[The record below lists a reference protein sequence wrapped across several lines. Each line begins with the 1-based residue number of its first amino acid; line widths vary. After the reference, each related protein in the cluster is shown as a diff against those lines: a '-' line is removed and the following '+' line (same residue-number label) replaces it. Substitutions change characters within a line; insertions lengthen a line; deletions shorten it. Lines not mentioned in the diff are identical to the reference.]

1 MSACELNE
9 APIAQLGQA
18 AKAEQTG
25 CVHAALRKAL
35 PEQALWELSGSLHP
49 HAPAQRILISTQ
61 PYTVGRDWDNALQ
74 LADATISRRHAELLL
89 VDHDLFVR
97 DINSRNG
104 TFLNGHRISSFQKL
118 KGGDRLQ
125 FGTAIFT
132 VRPPCVTEAD
142 SAFTSNATIIEGSI
156 GEYALANL
164 QFDTLLGKPALIP
177 FFQPIVRLGNSQ
189 TVGYEVLARSRLVGL
204 ETPQAMFRVAAERG
218 LETALSE
225 LSRRI
230 GLCVAG
236 QIGIEGELFLNIHP
250 AELKGPRLIE
260 SLRELRGE
268 FPYVPIA
275 LEIHECAVASLEAL
289 AVLRSQ
295 TRNLGMRLAYDDFG
309 VGQSRLSELA
319 DVPPDVIKFDMSL
332 IRGLSQASEDR
343 QNMVRSLV
351 RIVRELKVVPLAE
364 GVETRD
370 EAVACG
376 EFGFELA
383 QGYFF
388 GRPTQSPVV

>member
-1 MSACELNE
+1 MESASTFGMNE
-9 APIAQLGQA
+9 ATV

-25 CVHAALRKAL
+25 CVHAAFAEN
-35 PEQALWELSGSLHP
+35 PSEPAFWELSGSLHP

-89 VDHDLFVR
+89 VGTDLFVR

-104 TFLNGHRISSFQKL
+104 TYLNGHRISGFEKL
-118 KGGDRLQ
+118 QGGDRLQ
-125 FGTAIFT
+125 FGTAVFT
-132 VRPPCVTEAD
+132 VRPPRVSGTD
-142 SAFTSNATIIEGSI
+142 SAFSANATIVEGGI

-164 QFDTLLGKPALIP
+164 QFDTLLSKPALIP
-177 FFQPIVRLGNSQ
+177 FFQPIVHLGDSR

-218 LETALSE
+218 LESELSE
-225 LSRRI
+225 LSRSI
-230 GLCVAG
+230 GLRTAG
-236 QIGIEGELFLNIHP
+236 QIGLEGELYLNIHP
-250 AELKGPRLIE
+250 CELHGPRLIE
-260 SLRELRGE
+260 SLRELRRE
-268 FPYVPIA
+268 FPYAPVV
-275 LEIHECAVASLEAL
+275 LEIHEAAVASLEAL
-289 AVLRSQ
+289 ALLRTQ

-332 IRGLSQASEDR
+332 IRGLSQASEER

-370 EAVACG
+370 EARACTD
-376 EFGFELA
+376 FGFELA

-388 GRPTQSPVV
+388 GRPTQTPVV